1 MLTLVPFVVLFLL
14 RTLRRSLRKFSPN
27 PQWDK
32 LLLRAMIATGVI
44 MTVQV
49 VLRLDEFANLFW
61 YVILIIL
68 LAVTFKY
75 PQFSAVR
82 KLSQGIVPL
91 AAILFISDILETF
104 FPDVYDS
111 INNVLAIL
119 ISVAVTWLVAMVI
132 ISNKQNKALEKERRT
147 RLEEEER
154 HRFIEAQK
162 IELEQLVAERT
173 AELTL
178 QKEELENALIEL
190 KTTQKQLIQ
199 SEKMASLGELTAGIA
214 HEIQNPLN
222 FVNNFS
228 EVSVEL
234 IDEMREEI
242 SAGNNKLVLEL
253 AKDLENNLSKISH
266 HGKRA
271 EAIVKGMLQHS
282 RSSSGVREPTD
293 INALADEYLR
303 LSYHGLRAKDKSF
316 NASMKTNFDER
327 IGTIP
332 VIPQDIGRV
341 FLNLFTNA
349 FYSVANKKKALGP
362 DVHYEP
368 TVIVETKLLQNMSG
382 NGSNVVSIRVKDNG
396 LGISQQ
402 VIDKIYQP
410 FFTTKP
416 SGEGTGLGLSLSYDI
431 INKGH
436 HGKITVSSKEGEYAE
451 FLVEIPVVYDGEFE
465 DAVET
470 SGVND

>member
-1 MLTLVPFVVLFLL
+1 MLTLAPLLVLFLL
-14 RTLRRSLRKFSPN
+14 RTLRRNVRKFSPDLV
-27 PQWDK
+27 WDK
-32 LLLRAMIATGVI
+32 LLLRAMIATSVL
-44 MTVQV
+44 MVVQIVFQVGEYANWFWFV
-49 VLRLDEFANLFW
+49 VLF
-61 YVILIIL
+61 VL
-68 LAVTFKY
+68 LAVSFQY
-75 PQFSAVR
+75 PQFTPVR
-82 KLSQGIVPL
+82 RLLQGIITL
-91 AAILFISDILETF
+91 AVILFVSDVIETF
-104 FPDVYDS
+104 FPIVYNK
-111 INNVLAIL
+111 IYNVLSIL
-119 ISVAVTWLVAMVI
+119 ITVALTWLVAMLI
-132 ISNKQNKALEKERRT
+132 ISNKQNKALENERRT

-154 HRFIEAQK
+154 HRFVEAQK
-162 IELEQLVAERT
+162 IQLEQLVAERT
-173 AELTL
+173 MELTR
-178 QKEELENALIEL
+178 QKEELENALVEL

-234 IDEMREEI
+234 IDEMRDELK
-242 SAGNNKLVLEL
+242 AGNESLVLEL

-282 RSSSGVREPTD
+282 RSSSGIREPTN
-293 INALADEYLR
+293 INSLADEYLR

-316 NASMKTNFDER
+316 NASMKTSFDEQ
-327 IGTIP
+327 IGMVP

-349 FYSVANKKKALGP
+349 FYSVANKKKVMGIGAP
-362 DVHYEP
+362 YEP
-368 TVIVETKLLQNMSG
+368 TVLVETKLLQG
-382 NGSNVVSIRVKDNG
+382 AGSNGENIVSVRVKDNG

-451 FLVEIPVVYDGEFE
+451 FLVEIPVVYDGKFE
-465 DAVET
+465 DAVEN
-470 SGVND
+470 SGVN